1 MNYLKRKK
9 SYDAEYPIVGYEEGQ
24 NGKDKGA
31 IIFIMKTEDNKE
43 FRAVPNMPLK
53 KRKDLYKEANKD
65 FNKFKNKLAT
75 ISFDEYSKDKIPL
88 RPKFIAIRDY
98 E

>member
-1 MNYLKRKK
+1 
-9 SYDAEYPIVGYEEGQ
+9 
-24 NGKDKGA
+24 
-31 IIFIMKTEDNKE
+31 
-43 FRAVPNMPLK
+43 MPLK